1 MTRINKM
8 LRLILPPNLTLV
20 KNQNEQEIRSVE
32 RGYLSH
38 CFKSRTRDLDHA
50 PFGVIYRPLC
60 STSHGL
66 SNKEKNEESTF
77 IHLKVMESEVP
88 KFKK

>member
-1 MTRINKM
+1 LHLESSLFLSYPLFICFI
-8 LRLILPPNLTLV
+8 LILSDI
-20 KNQNEQEIRSVE
+20 QEIRSVE

-38 CFKSRTRDLDHA
+38 CFKSRTRYLGHA
-50 PFGVIYRPLC
+50 PFGVIHRPLC
-60 STSHGL
+60 STCHGL

-88 KFKK
+88 KYKK